1 VFRCRPF
8 VVVAEG
14 GGYVPAAYAA
24 ILRLGL
30 FDKVSV
36 CGMLGA
42 EMMIPPVAF
51 ALMAS
56 RRVRILWHNDS
67 AF

>member
-1 VFRCRPF
+1 
-8 VVVAEG
+8 
-14 GGYVPAAYAA
+14 
-24 ILRLGL
+24 
-30 FDKVSV
+30 
-36 CGMLGA
+36 MLGA